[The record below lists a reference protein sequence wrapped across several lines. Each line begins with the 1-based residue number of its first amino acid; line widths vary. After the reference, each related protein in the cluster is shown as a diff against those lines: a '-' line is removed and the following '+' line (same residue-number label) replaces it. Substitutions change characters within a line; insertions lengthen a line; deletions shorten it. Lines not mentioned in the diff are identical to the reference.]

1 MKRLVLIFLT
11 ALFTVG
17 MVGCNKAETAP
28 EANTDASADETAAG
42 KDADEASNE
51 PEEGTVAIGNPWK
64 DDVSA
69 DDVYKL
75 IDAYF
80 IVPDGAQDVTY
91 RINESDR
98 LAEMNFTLDDLA
110 FCARMK
116 PTEALEDI
124 SGLYYEWDGELDDTV
139 SGAEAKFR
147 SAVSDSE
154 MVHNVIWFDESG
166 MSFSLMTSDK
176 DLDGFDITAVVEAMY
191 QPEGNSDDEFMPES
205 FVEENAGK
213 ERFTGFDEL
222 ISFLKPGQGYAYI
235 ELTGYDGKV
244 LAVTEETFDD
254 PDGHKASTDVAVYAE
269 VNGEV
274 KNIGNAFSSGNAY
287 PVRCDGSLLY
297 TGSDHEY
304 GSYFVTGDGDGLMMK
319 DSITEESDEG
329 GNVSYFGFTR
339 ETNDF
344 DDTKDI
350 PEDSAEC
357 EKLFKELMDKAM
369 KQPVIDFTVVE

>member
-1 MKRLVLIFLT
+1 
-11 ALFTVG
+11 
-17 MVGCNKAETAP
+17 
-28 EANTDASADETAAG
+28 
-42 KDADEASNE
+42 
-51 PEEGTVAIGNPWK
+51 
-64 DDVSA
+64 
-69 DDVYKL
+69 
-75 IDAYF
+75 
-80 IVPDGAQDVTY
+80 
-91 RINESDR
+91 
-98 LAEMNFTLDDLA
+98 
-110 FCARMK
+110 
-116 PTEALEDI
+116 
-124 SGLYYEWDGELDDTV
+124 
-139 SGAEAKFR
+139 
-147 SAVSDSE
+147 
-154 MVHNVIWFDESG
+154 
-166 MSFSLMTSDK
+166 
-176 DLDGFDITAVVEAMY
+176 
-191 QPEGNSDDEFMPES
+191 MPAS

-235 ELTGYDGKV
+235 ELTGYDGKA

-339 ETNDF
+339 
-344 DDTKDI
+344 
-350 PEDSAEC
+350 
-357 EKLFKELMDKAM
+357 
-369 KQPVIDFTVVE
+369 

>member
-1 MKRLVLIFLT
+1 M
-11 ALFTVG
+11 A
-17 MVGCNKAETAP
+17 GCKKAETAP
-28 EANTDASADETAAG
+28 AANTDTNTSVEETTAG
-42 KDADEASNE
+42 TDAD
-51 PEEGTVAIGNPWK
+51 GTVAMGNPWK

-69 DDVYKL
+69 DEVYEL
-75 IDAYF
+75 VDAYF
-80 IVPDGAQDVTY
+80 IVPDGAEDVTY

-98 LAEMNFTLDDLA
+98 LAEMDFTLDDLK

-116 PTEALEDI
+116 PTELLEDI

-191 QPEGNSDDEFMPES
+191 QPEGNSEDDFMPSS

-213 ERFTGFDEL
+213 ERFDSYDEL

-235 ELTGYDGKV
+235 ELTGYDGKI

-254 PDGHKASTDVAVYAE
+254 PDGHKASSDAAVYAE
-269 VNGEV
+269 INGEV
-274 KNIGNAFSSGNAY
+274 KNIGNAFCSGTAY
-287 PVRCDGSLLY
+287 PLRCDGSLLY
-297 TGSDHEY
+297 TGGDNEY

-319 DSITEESDEG
+319 DSITEESDEDG
-329 GNVSYFGFTR
+329 KASYFGFTR

-350 PEDSAEC
+350 PEDPAEG
-357 EKLFKELMDKAM
+357 EKLFKELRDKAM
-369 KQPVIDFTVVE
+369 KQQVIDFTVVE